1 MTKWVRDCQESFVS
15 VFKCRV
21 PVIAGVHS
29 ICIGGA
35 VDLICTADI
44 RYCTKETYLSVIY
57 RQFAIKEIDIGQAP
71 DLSTLQLFPKIVGNT
86 STFKELAYTARFMKA
101 DEAQQIGFVTRILED
116 KQKLDEACLETART
130 IAAKSP
136 VGVYTIKQT
145 LVNAEIKEYME
156 GLDYVVTT
164 NGVMLQTKDMIEAIS
179 SFMAK
184 RKPTF
189 PKL

>member
-1 MTKWVRDCQESFVS
+1 M
-15 VFKCRV
+15 
-21 PVIAGVHS
+21 
-29 ICIGGA
+29 
-35 VDLICTADI
+35 
-44 RYCTKETYLSVIY
+44 
-57 RQFAIKEIDIGQAP
+57 
-71 DLSTLQLFPKIVGNT
+71 STLQLFPKIVGNT

-184 RKPTF
+184 RKPVF